1 MSYLYGSIACRRTM
15 LLIMIRI
22 KDVIPG
28 IVQESLKSQVSV
40 LNEPIT
46 SPKEKEL
53 LLRLCLSS
61 LSSESVLKEIHNT
74 SGTSGTP
81 ILQNLRHVSVEC
93 LLNDYIRIQN
103 GLLDVQNL
111 EMLQSVVNLIVRIAL
126 ESSPFFQTEII
137 EQMLDRSFHKS
148 TDQSCIL
155 LSGVNS
161 ILQ

>member
-53 LLRLCLSS
+53 LLRLFLSS
-61 LSSESVLKEIHNT
+61 LSSESVLKEIH
-74 SGTSGTP
+74 
-81 ILQNLRHVSVEC
+81 Q
-93 LLNDYIRIQN
+93 YIR
-103 GLLDVQNL
+103 DVRNTDT
-111 EMLQSVVNLIVRIAL
+111 SK
-126 ESSPFFQTEII
+126 P
-137 EQMLDRSFHKS
+137 S
-148 TDQSCIL
+148 TCFC
-155 LSGVNS
+155 
-161 ILQ
+161 